1 MRLEAEGVLDGRG
14 GAQRGGQATVL
25 KGRPGRPHGAQTA
38 GGERVC
44 QQVPREGLPGKSPR
58 SQGVL

>member
-1 MRLEAEGVLDGRG
+1 MLDGRG

-44 QQVPREGLPGKSPR
+44 QQVPREGLPGKSQR
-58 SQGVL
+58 SQGVF